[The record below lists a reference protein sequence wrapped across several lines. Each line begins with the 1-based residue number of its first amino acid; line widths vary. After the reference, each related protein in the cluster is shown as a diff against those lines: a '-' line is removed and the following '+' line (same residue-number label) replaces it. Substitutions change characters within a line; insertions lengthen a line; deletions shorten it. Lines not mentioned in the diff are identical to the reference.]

1 MISFGLSEEQEIAR
15 EAMRD
20 YAKDRIRSQARDVD
34 EEAEVPNE
42 FLQEMWELGLTSTQI
57 SEEYGGGGEENSPI
71 MNVILLEELGP
82 LHIAANRK
90 QRIQPCTDERKN
102 NESQHV
108 EDRTKSTTPLQ
119 FLRDDR

>member
-1 MISFGLSEEQEIAR
+1 VVEKHGPRRGAVQKYGCIGMIEPAAKKLCRSETGGRKTNNHIDRSVVLSAGR
-15 EAMRD
+15 ANGHG
-20 YAKDRIRSQARDVD
+20 VHD
-34 EEAEVPNE
+34 EEPDPKDV
-42 FLQEMWELGLTSTQI
+42 ELD
-57 SEEYGGGGEENSPI
+57 
-71 MNVILLEELGP
+71 ILLEELGP

-90 QRIQPCTDERKN
+90 QRLQPRTDERKN